1 MALNLWIIRE
11 EYYHVEISCL
21 LISEQAHA
29 CSRCLLL
36 SWECLLN
43 RLSLYEIT
51 EFKVCWFFQL
61 FTSLSFWWGKNFQ
74 VPTWL
79 FPQCH
84 SGSSRCHIVLAQCLS
99 VLRNLGGSVLNQWLF
114 QVYLFENGFL
124 PHSHLIDN
132 LARQKISAE
141 MSFQTCML

>member
-1 MALNLWIIRE
+1 MDHSGGILPCWNIMSSNQWTGT
-11 EYYHVEISCL
+11 CL
-21 LISEQAHA
+21 
-29 CSRCLLL
+29 
-36 SWECLLN
+36 
-43 RLSLYEIT
+43 
-51 EFKVCWFFQL
+51 
-61 FTSLSFWWGKNFQ
+61 FQ
-74 VPTWL
+74 VLALVLGVFVKQIKLVWNYKVQSMLILPVVHQL
-79 FPQCH
+79 VILMGEKFPGPNLAFSHNVTH

-124 PHSHLIDN
+124 PHSHLIDS